1 MDAYMVEVEA
11 DVSDGVFSFDVVGLP
26 DLAVRESKNRV
37 QSAMRNSGYYF
48 PSGKITVN
56 LAPADRKKEGTLY
69 DVPIFIALMAATG
82 QLRQSTNNCA
92 FIGELSLDGELR
104 PVNGVLCMALLAR
117 EHGIQNL
124 FVPLQNAA
132 EGAVV
137 TGLNVF
143 GVQRVQQ
150 LVKILNGEE
159 TAQPVQPTAAQL
171 TKQRYTVDFSE
182 VKGQVLA
189 KKALEVA
196 AAGGHNVLLIGPPG
210 SGKSML
216 AKRFPTILPEM
227 TEQESIETTKI
238 HSIAGVL
245 PAAAPLITTRPAPHR
260 FTGSHVGRG
269 LGAKP
274 RRNFFRAHRRIVYGR
289 AAGISARCNGG
300 AACPVRGR
308 HRYRLPRGGHPN
320 LPLLVYPNCRHE
332 SLPLRFFWPP
342 NQALHLH
349 AKGC

>member
-1 MDAYMVEVEA
+1 MVEVEA

-117 EHGIQNL
+117 EHGIKNL

-143 GVQRVQQ
+143 GVQSVQQ

-196 AAGGHNVLLIGPPG
+196 VLR
-210 SGKSML
+210 L
-216 AKRFPTILPEM
+216 AK
-227 TEQESIETTKI
+227 K
-238 HSIAGVL
+238 A
-245 PAAAPLITTRPAPHR
+245 PA
-260 FTGSHVGRG
+260 F
-269 LGAKP
+269 
-274 RRNFFRAHRRIVYGR
+274 
-289 AAGISARCNGG
+289 
-300 AACPVRGR
+300 
-308 HRYRLPRGGHPN
+308 
-320 LPLLVYPNCRHE
+320 
-332 SLPLRFFWPP
+332 
-342 NQALHLH
+342 AL
-349 AKGC
+349 